1 MPCHHPLRAWRTN
14 SGEVRLNR
22 EAPDAA
28 PLALPCGGCLGCR
41 QARAKEWTLR
51 CHLEQQEHRHTAFAT
66 LTYSEDNLPDFGSL
80 QPDHLTDFI
89 KRYRERIR
97 KHELKSKAT
106 RPLRIRFFASGEYG
120 ETTARPHYHA
130 ILFGTKAAEH
140 SSLIEETWQLGNT
153 RVENITPARIPYC
166 AGYTSKKIGYKM
178 HPQRRTD
185 PDTGELLYE
194 WQPPFIR
201 MSRNPGIGGDAR
213 VHTSSW
219 RAYAILNGQHMPV
232 PKYYHEAWKR
242 TATAQMLEEL
252 EYERQQR
259 RATKSPVTP
268 ELLAAAEAYARKEQE
283 LKGARRR
290 I

>member
-1 MPCHHPLRAWRTN
+1 MRAWRTA

-22 EAPDAA
+22 AIPDAA

-51 CHLEQQEHRHTAFAT
+51 CTMEQQQHDKTAFAT
-66 LTYSEDNLPDFGSL
+66 LTYSEEKQPDFGTL
-80 QPDHLTDFI
+80 QPDHLSDFI
-89 KRYRERIR
+89 KRFRERIR
-97 KHELKSKAT
+97 KEELRRKAA
-106 RPLRIRFFASGEYG
+106 RPLGIRWFGSGEYG

-130 ILFGTKAAEH
+130 ILFGANAKQHAT
-140 SSLIEETWQLGNT
+140 LIEETWGLGHT
-153 RVENITPARIPYC
+153 RVEPVTPARTAYC
-166 AGYTSKKIGYKM
+166 AGYTSKKIGFKM
-178 HPQRRTD
+178 QPQRRVD
-185 PDTGELLYE
+185 AETGELLHE
-194 WQPPFIR
+194 WHPPFIR

-213 VHTSSW
+213 TYTQSW

-259 RATKSPVTP
+259 RATKSPTTP
-268 ELLAAAEAYARKEQE
+268 ETLRASEAIAKKQQE
-283 LKGARRR
+283 LIGAGRRL
-290 I
+290 